1 MLGCNL
7 IVCGG
12 EVATSLNHGVIDQR
26 KNLFERQAVFLVA
39 NGAWDAGNKQGEEL
53 VGVCD
58 RTSADQV
65 EADVRRSIHTDVA
78 RGGQGAGAGDRE
90 GRGRDG
96 GDSGCLINS
105 RAAGVIQ
112 VNLLT
117 NLEVVVC
124 QSHRNRCRTRLGIGS
139 STSGSGINKDVVVLA
154 VTQPDLVNVSTAD
167 RGVGQGGVNIKD
179 FGGVTNSCRHQ
190 AGGKQLARGNSKK
203 GRCRR
208 RTIYHCGHFVR
219 AGRGQLTDSLYLDGT
234 CCLKVCACLYFKLS
248 TFLCFFLQAS
258 QSLKYSSS
266 ACVYSSGVL
275 SAFLTSFF
283 FFVTA
288 TLVLFL

>member
-7 IVCGG
+7 IVCRG
-12 EVATSLNHGVIDQR
+12 EVAAGLHHRVVNQR

-39 NGAWDAGNKQGEEL
+39 NGAWDAGDKQGEEL
-53 VGVCD
+53 VDVCN

-65 EADVRRSIHTDVA
+65 EADVRRSINADVA

-90 GRGRDG
+90 GCGRNG
-96 GDSGCLINS
+96 GDGSCLINS
-105 RAAGVIQ
+105 CATGVVQ

-124 QSHRNRCRTRLGIGS
+124 QGYRNCCGARLSVGPS
-139 STSGSGINKDVVVLA
+139 ASGGGVDKDVVVLA
-154 VTQPDLVNVSTAD
+154 VAQPDLVNVSTTD

-219 AGRGQLTDSLYLDGT
+219 TGRGQLTDSLYLLGT
-234 CCLKVCACLYFKLS
+234 CCLKVCACLYFRLS